1 MKNLEASLIR
11 KLIIST
17 TNLFLFFFSA
27 QAFSQNI
34 KTFNNVEGCHIL
46 QKNESIEYA
55 EKVAFS
61 QAKLEAL
68 NQAGVGEQI
77 SSTQLLTKSNN
88 AFRNEE
94 NFYESIQSNLAG
106 EITRFDHLSTEQS
119 VDENGNILICVK
131 ANVDVLKYGSIDRN
145 PISFEAFDLLKRYK
159 NGDEL
164 NFRIRSNGGIYFY
177 VFYVDDQN
185 RYQLIYP
192 SDLQPNNNITTNL
205 HQLPHSSTE
214 KWVLNTSKDE
224 EKNNIILVAV
234 DKSIIDGLSSISD
247 FNTWAKWYMKHDIK
261 TRNMKNIPITIFKQ

>member
-1 MKNLEASLIR
+1 MKNLEASLIK
-11 KLIIST
+11 KLITSSSF
-17 TNLFLFFFSA
+17 LFLFFFSA
-27 QAFSQNI
+27 QGFSQNI

-55 EKVAFS
+55 EKIAFS

-68 NQAGVGEQI
+68 NQAGVEEQI

-88 AFRNEE
+88 AFRNKE
-94 NFYESIQSNLAG
+94 NFYESIQSNLEG
-106 EITRFDHLSTEQS
+106 EITRFDHLSTKQS
-119 VDENGNILICVK
+119 VDENGNILICVT

-145 PISFEAFDLLKRYK
+145 PITFEAIDLSKRYK
-159 NGDEL
+159 DGDDL
-164 NFRIRSNGGIYFY
+164 NFRIRSGGGIYFY
-177 VFYVDDQN
+177 VFYVDDKN

-192 SDLQPNNNITTNL
+192 SELQPNNNITTNL

-214 KWVLNTSKDE
+214 RWVLNTSKDE
-224 EKNNIILVAV
+224 EKNNIILVAA
-234 DKSIIDGLSSISD
+234 DKAIIDGLSSIRN